1 MLVQGFRWIKLLISR
16 LTVGDRSLICDP
28 LAPSF
33 PYYLTKLL
41 GTGTAIGDP
50 GEASAIGLTF
60 GLTRTADNPI
70 YLGSV
75 KTNIGHLEGCAGLA
89 GLIKAVLVVEQGEIP
104 PLAGF
109 EKANPLL
116 KLDEWRVAL
125 PKILTPWPLTGLRR
139 ASVNS
144 FGYGM

>member
-1 MLVQGFRWIKLLISR
+1 MQ
-16 LTVGDRSLICDP
+16 
-28 LAPSF
+28 
-33 PYYLTKLL
+33 

-50 GEASAIGLTF
+50 GEASAIGSTF
-60 GLTRTADNPI
+60 GLTRAPETPI

-109 EKANPLL
+109 EKANPML
-116 KLDEWRVAL
+116 KVDEWKIAL
-125 PKILTPWPLTGLRR
+125 PEKLTPWPLPGLRR

-144 FGYGM
+144 FGYGKYQ